1 MQLRKRIIVHS
12 GLDFLEK
19 IYVVTEVYVASVYRI
34 SLKDPKVN
42 LMVTISPRLLR
53 ISRSAEYERLF
64 LTLRSNLYEKI

>member
-12 GLDFLEK
+12 GLDFLEN

-34 SLKDPKVN
+34 SLNDPKVN

-64 LTLRSNLYEKI
+64 LILRSNLYEKI

>member
-19 IYVVTEVYVASVYRI
+19 IYAVTEVYVASVYRI
-34 SLKDPKVN
+34 SLNHPKVS
-42 LMVTISPRLLR
+42 LVVTISPRLLR

>member
-12 GLDFLEK
+12 GLDFLEN

-34 SLKDPKVN
+34 SLNDPKVN

>member
-12 GLDFLEK
+12 GLDFLEN

-34 SLKDPKVN
+34 SLNDPKEN

>member
-12 GLDFLEK
+12 GLDFLEN

-34 SLKDPKVN
+34 SLNDPKVS